1 MVYFTLWKIPR
12 WEQNRQHAY
21 DALQKP
27 KHQPKSVWSDL
38 HLVKKIFLNSNPLKK
53 SDVFSCFSASRNISC
68 NLGSE
73 EENYLLSVF
82 S

>member
-12 WEQNRQHAY
+12 WEQNCQHAY

-38 HLVKKIFLNSNPLKK
+38 HIVKKISEFK
-53 SDVFSCFSASRNISC
+53 SFK
-68 NLGSE
+68 E
-73 EENYLLSVF
+73 EWCIQLF
-82 S
+82 